1 MSVIHKKTAEARPP
15 SGPMW
20 AVSSTTPT
28 SLSDDGIMIG
38 IIQIFPAQDPMACDH
53 HTLIIQNDLDISNS
67 LEYEAENKCG

>member
-1 MSVIHKKTAEARPP
+1 
-15 SGPMW
+15 MW

-38 IIQIFPAQDPMACDH
+38 IIQMFPAQYPMACDH